1 MPLQIPPELKKIT
14 QYIRR
19 AEELDKDS
27 SPQTRIVSYYLRQ
40 HAVQIGIPLS
50 TTSTPATR
58 QCLQEILTILENEK
72 KVMKQFTQEESYT
85 ICREF
90 AFKVFDKAD
99 SVDRR
104 GMSDKSNAK
113 NFYAAASFLDVLTFF
128 HKGNNANGD
137 NEEMNENALEE
148 DKMRFYAKWK
158 ATDILNAIKEGR
170 EIKPGG
176 FGEDIQQDDDDD
188 TGKEKG
194 GKEEEEHVPPPPPP
208 SSSAENI
215 ETQEE
220 IEVSLPPPPA
230 YTDIEPI
237 KPPPASMAPPKL
249 NQDKPSPKVGFMK
262 GMFGGNNRNNNN
274 SKNGKYTK
282 AVLGDAKE
290 LTNFALKALNEKDGD
305 LAIER
310 LQQALEVLMNSQ
322 E

>member
-1 MPLQIPPELKKIT
+1 MPLQIPSELKKIT

-50 TTSTPATR
+50 TTPATR
-58 QCLQEILTILENEK
+58 QCLQEILTKLENEK

-90 AFKVFDKAD
+90 ALKVFDKAD
-99 SVDRR
+99 SIDRN

-113 NFYAAASFLDVLTFF
+113 NFYAAASFLDVLTLF
-128 HKGNNANGD
+128 HKGNANGD
-137 NEEMNENALEE
+137 NEEMSENALDE

-176 FGEDIQQDDDDD
+176 FGEDIQQEDGDEEDR
-188 TGKEKG
+188 G
-194 GKEEEEHVPPPPPP
+194 GKEEEMVP
-208 SSSAENI
+208 SSTKAAENM
-215 ETQEE
+215 ESQEE

-237 KPPPASMAPPKL
+237 KPALAPTAPPKL

-262 GMFGGNNRNNNN
+262 GMFGGNNRNN
-274 SKNGKYTK
+274 KNGKYTK
-282 AVLGDAKE
+282 SVLGDAKE